1 MTTTMRQRI
10 LRANALYLLVAS
22 LGGLLMDIA
31 GAFFARGPE
40 SQILAIQPVA
50 AIGFLEAH
58 GLALIIGVLL
68 WRAAPLRSWHLTAV
82 AVHVLLGTA
91 NLVFWQ
97 IFIATDMLAAG
108 YISTSLHWLFVAP
121 QLFAAFSAER
131 VHSV

>member
-22 LGGLLMDIA
+22 IGGLLMDIA

-40 SQILAIQPVA
+40 SQILAIQPVT

-68 WRAAPLRSWHLTAV
+68 WRAAPLRS
-82 AVHVLLGTA
+82 
-91 NLVFWQ
+91 
-97 IFIATDMLAAG
+97 
-108 YISTSLHWLFVAP
+108 
-121 QLFAAFSAER
+121 
-131 VHSV
+131 